1 MLLMSWLSYFEKV
14 LGMGLNLPAKI
25 VWAKPYMSSALNGTS
40 KVVISYM
47 TQPKDQISDLES

>member
-25 VWAKPYMSSALNGTS
+25 VWANPYMSSALNGTS
-40 KVVISYM
+40 KVVI
-47 TQPKDQISDLES
+47 